1 MPAFRLA
8 AVRAAASA
16 IRPVATNHYRIVPAK
31 ITTTSL
37 NYSTGRASI
46 RDLQRLIDDIP
57 SLTIPR
63 HLSSML
69 VEAARDEDMST
80 LSADAHDYI
89 VREMASFM
97 SSTIASYGEKFES
110 EGVYNPEVLAVCES

>member
-1 MPAFRLA
+1 
-8 AVRAAASA
+8 
-16 IRPVATNHYRIVPAK
+16 
-31 ITTTSL
+31 
-37 NYSTGRASI
+37 
-46 RDLQRLIDDIP
+46 
-57 SLTIPR
+57 
-63 HLSSML
+63 ML